1 MRVWFKRLVCALEGH
16 PVTVSHLEM
25 FDGVLR
31 ATSESCECGR
41 RGALVFPG
49 AHFKVIRDAYAD
61 YPTEWAPLFSP
72 ELSQGDRAFLYQDTH

>member
-31 ATSESCECGR
+31 ATSESCDCGR
-41 RGALVFPG
+41 RGAPVFPG
-49 AHFKVIRDAYAD
+49 HLLKLMDQMSGV
-61 YPTEWAPLFSP
+61 PTVLMGGTQLKTYGE
-72 ELSQGDRAFLYQDTH
+72 DTH